1 MTSPREPKCM
11 SSNGQVNM
19 IYQLWLDWHNQLW
32 NTDIRGTW
40 GLLRVSGNPDFQV
53 SGQMVYPVCKGVIFL
68 NGDFLSWR
76 CSWPENF
83 DFHEL
88 SDWSILLRNTL
99 TYEPGSQAI
108 PEDSKSPFWKSR
120 SSGYIWVKW
129 EKRVYQCIYKL
140 LERKGHVFLMS

>member
-32 NTDIRGTW
+32 HTDIRGTW

-99 TYEPGSQAI
+99 TMSLEVRLFLRI
-108 PEDSKSPFWKSR
+108 PNLLSGKVGVVDIFEWSEKKEFTNVYISFLSVKAM
-120 SSGYIWVKW
+120 SS
-129 EKRVYQCIYKL
+129 
-140 LERKGHVFLMS
+140 